1 MPTPSTATTP
11 TPSTEWFD
19 HDRFGMFIHFGLYS
33 MPARHEWVMSIE
45 ERDAS
50 EYERYARY
58 FDPDLFDAATFARL
72 AKDAGM
78 KYVVLTTKH
87 HEGFCLWDTALSDY
101 SAPRSCGR
109 DLVREFADAVRADG
123 LKVGLYHSVL
133 DWHHPDYTVDERHP
147 LRDCSDIDSV
157 DRGKDMARYRDYL
170 HRQVRELLTDYGPI
184 DYMFYDFTFPGD
196 FGKGPEDWHA
206 EELLAMTRE
215 LQPGII
221 VNDRLGIPGDLVTP
235 EQYQPDSP
243 MTDDDGRPV
252 RWEACQTLNGSWGYD
267 RDNLD
272 FKSTHMLLS
281 MLVDS
286 VAKGGNLLLNIGPDG
301 RGNVRD
307 EDTQRLEDIGRWMH
321 LHQRSIYGAGPATAL
336 TAPAGTVMTQR
347 ENRVYVHFL
356 AWPLKHLHLTNA
368 GGRIAY
374 AQLLNDASEVT
385 FQETD
390 PQARAWNTNVGGLEP
405 GTVTFQLPVQKPDP
419 WIPVLEIFLEE

>member
-1 MPTPSTATTP
+1 MPTQPISPTTTATTN
-11 TPSTEWFD
+11 WFD

-33 MPARHEWVMSIE
+33 MAARHEWVMSIE
-45 ERDAS
+45 EREAS

-58 FDPDLFDAATFARL
+58 FNPDLFNAATFARL
-72 AKDAGM
+72 ARDAGM

-87 HEGFCLWDTALSDY
+87 HEGFCLWDTKFSDY
-101 SAPRSCGR
+101 SAPRSCER
-109 DLVREFADAVRADG
+109 DLVREFVDAVRTEG
-123 LKVGLYHSVL
+123 LKVGLYHSVI
-133 DWHHPDYTVDERHP
+133 DWHHPDYTIDERHP
-147 LRDCSDIDSV
+147 LRKHPDIDSV
-157 DRGKDMARYRDYL
+157 DQNKDMARYRDYL
-170 HRQVRELLTDYGPI
+170 HGQVRELLTDYGQI
-184 DYMFYDFTFPGD
+184 DYIFYDFTFPGE
-196 FGKGPEDWHA
+196 FGKGPEDWDA
-206 EELLAMTRE
+206 EALLAMTRD

-235 EQYQPDSP
+235 EQYQPDTP
-243 MTDDDGRPV
+243 MTDDEGNPV

-286 VAKGGNLLLNIGPDG
+286 VAKGGNLLLNVGPDG
-301 RGNVRD
+301 RGNLRD

-347 ENRVYVHFL
+347 NSRVYVHFL
-356 AWPLKHLHLTNA
+356 AWPLKHLHLKNA

-390 PQARAWNTNVGGLEP
+390 PQARAWNTNIGGLEP
-405 GTVTFQLPVQKPDP
+405 GTVTFHLPVQKPDP
-419 WIPVLEIFLEE
+419 WIPVLEIFLDE

>member
-1 MPTPSTATTP
+1 MPTPSTSATP
-11 TPSTEWFD
+11 TPSTDWFD
-19 HDRFGMFIHFGLYS
+19 HDRFGMFIHFGLYA

-101 SAPRSCGR
+101 SAPQSCGR
-109 DLVREFADAVRADG
+109 DLVREFADAVRAEG

-147 LRDCSDIDSV
+147 LRNRSDIDSV

-170 HRQVRELLTDYGPI
+170 HGQVRELLTDYGPI
-184 DYMFYDFTFPGD
+184 DYMFYDFTFPGE

-243 MTDDDGRPV
+243 MTDDDGHPV

-321 LHQRSIYGAGPATAL
+321 LHQRSVYGAGPATSL

-347 ENRVYVHFL
+347 EDRVYVHFL
-356 AWPLKHLHLTNA
+356 AWPLKHLHLKNA

-405 GTVTFQLPVQKPDP
+405 GTVTFHLPVQKPDP

>member
-1 MPTPSTATTP
+1 MPSPSTSATP
-11 TPSTEWFD
+11 APNSEWFD
-19 HDRFGMFIHFGLYS
+19 HDRFGMFIHFGLYA
-33 MPARHEWVMSIE
+33 MAARHEWVMSIE
-45 ERDAS
+45 ERDAAD
-50 EYERYARY
+50 YERYAQY
-58 FDPDLFDAATFARL
+58 FDPDLFDAAAFARL

-78 KYVVLTTKH
+78 TYVVLTTKH

-101 SAPRSCGR
+101 SAPHSCGR
-109 DLVREFADAVRADG
+109 DLVREFVDAVRAEG
-123 LKVGLYHSVL
+123 LKVGFYHSLL

-147 LRDCSDIDSV
+147 LRNHPDLGGV
-157 DRGKDMARYRDYL
+157 DRDKDMARYRDYL
-170 HRQVRELLTDYGPI
+170 HRQVRELLSNYGQI
-184 DYMFYDFTFPGD
+184 DYLFYDFTFPGD
-196 FGKGPEDWHA
+196 FGKGPEDWKA

-243 MTDDDGRPV
+243 MTDDDGNPV

-286 VAKGGNLLLNIGPDG
+286 VAKGGNLLLNIGPNG
-301 RGNVRD
+301 RGAVRD
-307 EDTQRLEDIGRWMH
+307 EDTQRLAEIGRWMR
-321 LHQRSIYGAGPATAL
+321 LHKRSIHGAGPATAL

-356 AWPLKHLHLTNA
+356 AWPLKHLHLRNA

-374 AQLLNDASEVT
+374 AQLLNDGSEVS
-385 FQETD
+385 FEETD
-390 PQARAWNTNVGGLEP
+390 PQAKAWNTNVGGLEP
-405 GTVTFQLPVQKPDP
+405 GTVTFTLPVRNPDP